1 MDKENPSRNSLL
13 RITGAVISLSSLI
26 LGLLV
31 MFVASGSCSFV
42 SALALVILF
51 VLVITGGIIFLIGQL
66 FSWRE
71 HRLKLV

>member
-13 RITGAVISLSSLI
+13 RITGAVVSLFSLL

-31 MFVASGSCSFV
+31 MFVLPSKCSFV

-51 VLVITGGIIFLIGQL
+51 FFLL
-66 FSWRE
+66 PEELPFS
-71 HRLKLV
+71 